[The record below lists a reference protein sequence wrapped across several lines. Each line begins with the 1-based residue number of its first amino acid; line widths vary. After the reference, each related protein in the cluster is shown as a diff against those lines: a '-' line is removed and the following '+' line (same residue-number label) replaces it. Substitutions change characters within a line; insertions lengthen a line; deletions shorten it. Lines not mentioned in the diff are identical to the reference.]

1 MSITNITPREQELTK
16 RVKEL
21 EAVVLGAGVT
31 ITGLE
36 REISELK
43 SLVANVH
50 TARGRYHSQIAMA
63 RLYEACKLPF
73 VMPVSKE
80 KRK

>member
-1 MSITNITPREQELTK
+1 MSIINITPREQELTK

-36 REISELK
+36 RKISELK

-50 TARGRYHSQIAMA
+50 TARGRYHNHIAMA

-73 VMPVSKE
+73 AMPTVKE